1 MPRGQIIARSPST
14 WLVRFYQGRDPAT
27 GKRRYISKT
36 VRGDRSGAEAELA
49 GLAALAPARPEKHS
63 KLNQYLDW
71 WLYGAVDGRLR
82 AKTARDYRTLL
93 DRYVRPALG
102 EIRIDRLRP
111 LALQSVLLNM
121 SARGLSPR
129 TVRYTHAV
137 LRSALDQARRWRLLD
152 ENPSLDMP
160 LPRDNRKEFRVFS
173 REEAQ
178 LFASECRRDTQ
189 ALVFLVAL
197 TTGLRPSEYLA
208 LRISDFDSARSTLTI
223 TRTLERAKGKWTF
236 ADTKRPGSR
245 RTVALPAEIA
255 ELVRERIASY
265 ALRPDVLI
273 FQGAA
278 RGPIHERNLVQ
289 RCFKP
294 LLRRAGLP
302 NLRLYDL
309 RHSFAMLALREGVPV
324 QLVSEQL
331 GHASVAFTLDVYG
344 HVLDESRSASAERLS
359 QLLFPPRRKSA
370 EHEAAKDSDRKPI
383 QSEGAEPNQKLA

>member
-1 MPRGQIIARSPST
+1 MPSGQIIARSSGT
-14 WLVRFYQGRDPAT
+14 WLVRLYHGRDPAT
-27 GKRRYISKT
+27 GKRRYINKT
-36 VRGDRSGAEAELA
+36 VRGDRPAAEAELA
-49 GLAALAPARPEKHS
+49 RLAALVPARPEKNS
-63 KLNQYLDW
+63 KLDRYLDW
-71 WLYGAVDGRLR
+71 WLYAAVDGRLR

-93 DRYVRPALG
+93 DRYVLPVLG
-102 EIRIDRLRP
+102 DTRIDRLRP
-111 LALQSVLLNM
+111 LDLQSLLLNM
-121 SARGLSPR
+121 TARGLSPR

-137 LRSALDQARRWRLLD
+137 LRSALDQARRWKLLN

-160 LPRDNRKEFRVFS
+160 LPRADRKEFPVFS
-173 REEAQ
+173 RQEAQ
-178 LFASECRRDTQ
+178 RFASECRRDTQ

-208 LRISDFDSARSTLTI
+208 IRISDFDSARSTLTI

-236 ADTKRPGSR
+236 AETKRPGSR
-245 RTVALPAEIA
+245 RTVALPAEVA
-255 ELVRERIASY
+255 ELVRDRIASH
-265 ALRPDVLI
+265 AFKPDDLI

-309 RHSFAMLALREGVPV
+309 RHSFATLALREGVPAR
-324 QLVSEQL
+324 LVSEQL

-344 HVLDESRSASAERLS
+344 HVLEETRSAGAERLS
-359 QLLFPPRRKSA
+359 QLLFPPSCKSA
-370 EHEAAKDSDRKPI
+370 EHETANESDRKPI
-383 QSEGAEPNQKLA
+383 QSEGAEPNQKFA